1 MRKIYSSYEKL
12 TPTKSLLDL
21 PVTDLS
27 HVIKEINKQRFVMSM
42 IEHSRLYIKDLVIRR
57 YDKKSKE

>member
-21 PVTDLS
+21 PVTDIS
-27 HVIKEINKQRFVMSM
+27 HVIKEINKQRFVTSM

>member
-1 MRKIYSSYEKL
+1 MRKIYASYEKL

-27 HVIKEINKQRFVMSM
+27 HVIKEINRQRFVMSM
-42 IEHSRLYIKDLVIRR
+42 IKHSRLYVKELVIKR
-57 YDKKSKE
+57 YAKKLKE

>member
-1 MRKIYSSYEKL
+1 MRKIYASYEKL

-27 HVIKEINKQRFVMSM
+27 HVIKEINKQRFTMSM
-42 IEHSRLYIKDLVIRR
+42 IEHSRLYVKDLVMKR
-57 YDKKSKE
+57 YAKKLKE